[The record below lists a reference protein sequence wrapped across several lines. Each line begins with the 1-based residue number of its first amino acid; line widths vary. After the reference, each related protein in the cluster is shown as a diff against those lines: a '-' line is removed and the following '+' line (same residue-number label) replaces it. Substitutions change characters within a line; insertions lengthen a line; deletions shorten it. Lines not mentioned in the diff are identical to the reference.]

1 MVLNFFTS
9 VIKMKFDGLVMKALF
24 IKSHF
29 IMTICIN
36 SNYVSKIEAIKSISL
51 CVFVL
56 IVYFYH

>member
-1 MVLNFFTS
+1 
-9 VIKMKFDGLVMKALF
+9 MKFDGLVMKALF